1 MSFVSITLEFIVY
14 KNLIIMTLKA
24 QATLE
29 SSITQLQDELHTK
42 TAELDRLHTDMKQ
55 ALTQTSTLK
64 QVLLIAKS
72 VAVIL

>member
-14 KNLIIMTLKA
+14 KIIVTLKA

>member
-1 MSFVSITLEFIVY
+1 MKRLLMSFESIALEFIV
-14 KNLIIMTLKA
+14 IIMTLKA

-29 SSITQLQDELHTK
+29 SSVTQLQDELHTK

-64 QVLLIAKS
+64 QV
-72 VAVIL
+72 

>member
-1 MSFVSITLEFIVY
+1 
-14 KNLIIMTLKA
+14 MTLKA

-29 SSITQLQDELHTK
+29 SSVAQLQNELHTK

-64 QVLLIAKS
+64 QVLLPSLKI
-72 VAVIL
+72 IL